1 MILMNAKGGPAAVW
15 VRCPR
20 VLEGIAL
27 DLDFSF
33 YDLAPYLPPLTI
45 VDIGAAPTSKP
56 PFYQSLLDRKRATVI
71 AFEPDPEAFARLT
84 AASSAEVKLYP
95 YAVGDGEVCTFYKTS
110 NGYTSSLYRPN
121 DKVIRRF
128 SNLAGLTEV
137 VAAEPIATH
146 KLDDVLAGQSIDFI
160 KLDVQG
166 AELDVLRG
174 AARVLSET
182 LAVQC
187 EVEFVPLYENQPLFA
202 DIDTFMRGRDFQF
215 HMFHGGLA
223 SLLYM
228 PVKMRTVQLSGH
240 NQILHSDAVYFRA
253 LDGMTRLPRE
263 SLLKLVAVLHD
274 FYKSYDLC
282 LHIMMEMQN
291 AGIPAPF
298 DLYRQRIG
306 TGPRA

>member
-1 MILMNAKGGPAAVW
+1 M
-15 VRCPR
+15 
-20 VLEGIAL
+20 
-27 DLDFSF
+27 DLNFSF
-33 YDLAPYLPPLTI
+33 FEVAPDLSPLTI
-45 VDIGAAPTSKP
+45 VDIGAAPTGKP
-56 PFYQSLLDRKRATVI
+56 PFYQALLDQGRAEVI
-71 AFEPDPEAFARLT
+71 AFEPDPEAFERLT
-84 AASSAEVKLYP
+84 AASPANVKLYP
-95 YAVGDGEVCTFYKTS
+95 YAVGDGEEHTFYKTR

-137 VAAEPIATH
+137 VSTSPIVTH
-146 KLDDVLAGQSIDFI
+146 KLDEVLAGQSVDFI

-166 AELDVLRG
+166 AELDVLHG
-174 AARVLSET
+174 ATRVLSET

-202 DIDTFMRGRDFQF
+202 DIDRFMRGSDFQF

-253 LDGMTRLPRE
+253 LDGITRLPRE
-263 SLLKLVAVLHD
+263 SLLNLVAILHD

-282 LHIMMEMQN
+282 LHIMMEMQS

-298 DLYRQRIG
+298 DRYRQRLG
-306 TGPRA
+306 TGPGQ